1 MSVVC
6 EVIQAST
13 DEALLR
19 DVLNGDSY
27 RTVGL
32 RYGLSRSVV
41 ERRIKRLAERLLRT
55 VGIPGLSLGSV
66 AFVRRLRL
74 NREAVELALSQ
85 VPSAV
90 FSPEAPPL
98 SRAALLQASERLRI
112 DSPHVSHDLAL
123 FHVLFTTGLRPLE
136 LARLTVRDGVS
147 DTGIIRS
154 LSQVRAEVSHNGKA
168 RPLYFTSPR
177 LISALQN
184 YLDERRRRGHG
195 VSDAQ
200 AYGGLCPDSPLF
212 LDPYGQ
218 AYALEI
224 KEANVRDYH
233 RCRGMQQA
241 LRQLFRYAGLPA
253 YSSRSARR
261 TVIGLLYTGGADEAQ
276 AGLLLGI
283 RDNSAVRAL
292 LPRPRPRLDDVTQKL
307 L

>member
-1 MSVVC
+1 MC
-6 EVIQAST
+6 EVLQAST

-19 DVLNGDSY
+19 AVLNGDSY
-27 RTVGL
+27 RLVGL

-41 ERRIKRLAERLLRT
+41 ERRIKQLAEQLHHS
-55 VGIPGLSLGSV
+55 VGIEGLSLGSV

-74 NREAVELALSQ
+74 HREAVELALTQ
-85 VPSAV
+85 APSAAIK
-90 FSPEAPPL
+90 PETPPL
-98 SRAALLQASERLRI
+98 SRAALQQASERLHA

-123 FHVLFTTGLRPLE
+123 FYVVFTTGLRPLE
-136 LARLTVRDGVS
+136 LARLTVRDSVNA
-147 DTGIIRS
+147 TGQVRPV
-154 LSQVRAEVSHNGKA
+154 SQVRPEVSHNGKA
-168 RPLYFTSPR
+168 RPLYLTSAR
-177 LISALQN
+177 LVSALQG

-200 AYGGLCPDSPLF
+200 PYAGLCPDSPLF

-224 KEANVRDYH
+224 TEANGSVYH

-261 TVIGLLYTGGADEAQ
+261 TVIGLLYEGGADEAQ

-292 LPRPRPRLDDVTQKL
+292 LPRPRPRLAEVTQHL